1 MSVKWAAPEPSLLA
15 RCCHNLNSPKY
26 YYYYYYYSKCEILF
40 VLRLTAFVMRV
51 FCKIQ
56 EFPGIDID
64 EKLLCDS
71 VNWLIQNQRADGALP
86 EINMV
91 IHREMVVRYVR
102 PYFRNPVIVNPVVK
116 MRPHPAAHTHKPTR
130 GSTPHPLHPRA
141 HITNL
146 QEPIICGPDKS
157 YRKKVNGE
165 PDVFH
170 STPM

>member
-1 MSVKWAAPEPSLLA
+1 
-15 RCCHNLNSPKY
+15 
-26 YYYYYYYSKCEILF
+26 
-40 VLRLTAFVMRV
+40 MRV

-130 GSTPHPLHPRA
+130 GSTPRPLHPRA

-157 YRKKVNGE
+157 YR
-165 PDVFH
+165 
-170 STPM
+170 

>member
-15 RCCHNLNSPKY
+15 RCCHNLNSPK

-102 PYFRNPVIVNPVVK
+102 PYFKNPVIVNPVVK
-116 MRPHPAAHTHKPTR
+116 MRPHPATHTHKPTR
-130 GSTPHPLHPRA
+130 GSAPPPPPPPGSY
-141 HITNL
+141 N
-146 QEPIICGPDKS
+146 KS
-157 YRKKVNGE
+157 LRTDYLC
-165 PDVFH
+165 
-170 STPM
+170 TW